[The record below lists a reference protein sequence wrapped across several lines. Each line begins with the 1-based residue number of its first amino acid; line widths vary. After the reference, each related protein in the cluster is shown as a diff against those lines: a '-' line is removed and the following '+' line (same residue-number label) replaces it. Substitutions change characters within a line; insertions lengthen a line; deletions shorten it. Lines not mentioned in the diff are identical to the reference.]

1 MQKLIKKQET
11 LDEWT
16 QLCIKFMFLKKAAKN
31 YKIFA
36 VDVVDVYLVGVKS
49 TVKIL

>member
-1 MQKLIKKQET
+1 ML
-11 LDEWT
+11 L
-16 QLCIKFMFLKKAAKN
+16 IKFMFSKKAAKN